1 VGSKEGK
8 DGRERGDIVRG
19 RARFLCGEVDVLVS
33 TEDGDKY
40 VLVPAARFNGQRA
53 TDRLG
58 RMPLT
63 RRGKKYG

>member
-1 VGSKEGK
+1 VGSEEGE

-19 RARFLCGEVDVLVS
+19 RAGSLGGVVDVS

-40 VLVPAARFNGQRA
+40 ARGEIQQA

-58 RMPLT
+58 QMPLT
-63 RRGKKYG
+63 RRGKQYG